1 MSPWIGYS
9 SNRSKIPYIKKR
21 NQKLE
26 LRQEQWLK
34 VKMNGISRPMWYL
47 AGNFEILFSIRA
59 LSSKNCQKAA
69 HFVHMCKMI
78 NQKFELRQDG

>member
-34 VKMNGISRPMWYL
+34 VKMNGTLKICRPMWYL
-47 AGNFEILFSIRA
+47 AVSLKVDFIQFSGVIF
-59 LSSKNCQKAA
+59 QKLPTSCSFCT
-69 HFVHMCKMI
+69 HVQ
-78 NQKFELRQDG
+78 NVQLNN